1 MTDITRALPL
11 EVHANACKQ
20 DFLRFIHR
28 NGIRCVRDDLAEL
41 RKIIHRDGRVPS
53 RLNTTHLPAHDLP
66 ARYRAEL
73 SSNALGPVKSWHTAL
88 TSTALTTLRGS
99 SVQKGTDYYRAVY
112 RLIRFGY
119 GLGITRDIDP
129 KVSKGLTLSQDEW
142 DAALRLTRSI
152 VRHLRRVR
160 RFPTIRHDASLTVG
174 GKVVSL
180 DVDPSVEFDGVVSFM
195 GLKRGQPVHVPVSFP
210 AHTTRRLDEGFSL
223 LDAVQVAV
231 TCEGVRVR
239 AVARAEVADRVPS
252 GKVVGVDVGAVHP
265 VVTSEGDIFGRDF
278 WARVQHYDRIMA
290 RAMRG
295 VQVRGGHKHWT
306 DSRAYNNARRRLRA
320 YVSNEVRRVLNRMCD
335 AHDPDEIVIER
346 LDKCFDAVDGVGPR
360 MKRLLR
366 SVGRSVFR
374 AKIDALAQE
383 RGIKVTEVN
392 PAYTSQGCHCGNT
405 GGSNRPSRDVFSCR
419 RCGRRR
425 HADVHAATM
434 ILGRRS
440 VHGLSREVGASS
452 FIGGKENA
460 LAHQRELSLAWC
472 RERNIEP
479 ESSAGAGRELRES
492 VTSRKPPKITV
503 GR

>member
-1 MTDITRALPL
+1 MTDITRAFPL
-11 EVHANACKQ
+11 AVHANEGKQ

-28 NGIRCVRDDLAEL
+28 NGILCVRDDLAEL
-41 RKIIHRDGRVPS
+41 RKIIQSDGKVPS
-53 RLNTTHLPAHDLP
+53 RLNTTHLPERDLP

-73 SSNALGPVKSWHTAL
+73 SNNALGPVKAWHTSLINAAL
-88 TSTALTTLRGS
+88 SALRGS

-119 GLGITRDIDP
+119 GMGNTRDIDP

-142 DAALRLTRSI
+142 DTAFYLTRSI
-152 VRHLRRVR
+152 VRHLRRTR
-160 RFPTIRHDASLTVG
+160 RFPSIRHNASLTVG
-174 GKVVSL
+174 GKVVSM
-180 DVDPSVEFDGVVSFM
+180 DVDTSVEFDGVVSFM
-195 GLKRGQPVHVPVSFP
+195 GLKRGHPVHVPVNFP
-210 AHTTRRLDEGFSL
+210 SHTTRRLEEGFKF
-223 LDAVQVAV
+223 LDAVQIAV
-231 TCEGVRVR
+231 IQDRVRVR
-239 AVARAEVADRVPS
+239 AVARTEVADRVPS
-252 GKVVGVDVGAVHP
+252 GKVIGVDVGAVHP
-265 VVTSEGDIFGRDF
+265 VVTSEGDIFGHTF
-278 WARVQHYDRIMA
+278 WKHVQHYDRIMV

-295 VQVRGGHKHWT
+295 VQDRGGHKHWT
-306 DSRAYNNARRRLRA
+306 DAKVYNNTRRRLRA

-335 AHDPDEIVIER
+335 THDPDEIVIER
-346 LDKCFDAVDGVGPR
+346 LDKCFDAVDGISPR

-374 AKIDALAQE
+374 AKVDALAQE

-405 GGSNRPSRDVFSCR
+405 GGNNRPSRNVFSCR

-440 VHGLSREVGASS
+440 VPGLSREVGASS
-452 FIGGKENA
+452 FIGGRETA

-503 GR
+503 ER

>member
-1 MTDITRALPL
+1 MTKLTRTLPL
-11 EVHANACKQ
+11 EVHATDRKQ

-28 NGIRCVRDDLAEL
+28 NGILCVRDDLAEL
-41 RKIIHRDGRVPS
+41 RKIIQSDGKVPS
-53 RLNTTHLPAHDLP
+53 RLNTTHFPTHDLP
-66 ARYRAEL
+66 SRYRAEL
-73 SSNALGPVKSWHTAL
+73 SSNALGPVKAWHTAL
-88 TSTALTTLRGS
+88 INTALSTLRGS
-99 SVQKGTDYYRAVY
+99 SVKKGTDYYRAVY

-119 GLGITRDIDP
+119 GLGNTRDIDP
-129 KVSKGLTLSQDEW
+129 KVATGLTLSADEW
-142 DAALRLTRSI
+142 DAAYRLTRSI

-160 RFPTIRHDASLTVG
+160 RFPTIRHNASLTVG

-180 DVDPSVEFDGVVSFM
+180 DVNPSVEFDGVVSFM
-195 GLKRGQPVHVPVSFP
+195 GLKRGRPIHVPVNFP
-210 AHTTRRLDEGFSL
+210 AHTKRRLDEGFKF
-223 LDAVQVAV
+223 LDAVQIAV
-231 TCEGVRVR
+231 IQGSVRVR
-239 AVARAEVADRVPS
+239 AVARTEVADRVPS
-252 GKVVGVDVGAVHP
+252 GKVIGVDVGAVHP

-278 WARVQHYDRIMA
+278 WKRVQHYDRIML

-295 VQVRGGHKHWT
+295 VQARGGRKHWT
-306 DSRAYNNARRRLRA
+306 DSRAYNNSRRKLRA
-320 YVSNEVRRVLNRMCD
+320 YVSNEVRRVLNSMCD
-335 AHDPDEIVIER
+335 THDPDEIVIER
-346 LDKCFDAVDGVGPR
+346 LDNCFNAVDGIGPR
-360 MKRLLR
+360 MRRLLR

-374 AKIDALAQE
+374 TKIDALAQE

-405 GGSNRPSRDVFSCR
+405 GSNNRPSRDVFSCR

-440 VHGLSREVGASS
+440 VPDLSREVGAPS
-452 FIGGKENA
+452 FIGGKKTA

-503 GR
+503 ER